1 MKKYIYLIF
10 LITLTISCKKEND
23 NLKDVDL
30 INQEIKQIISRS
42 KALFDWNEQSTD
54 FIFKALQTCEDRCI
68 TIGYTTDFRSSNEML
83 KELIIKEAEKNE
95 GLNRNT
101 ILVEENDKLA
111 TLKIRITNQKTIE
124 SIRHLGGVDFVEVT
138 NFVYDREFFIPNEAL
153 QNANTSDHKYLQR
166 SNNVN
171 PGDFD
176 PNTSTISY
184 DQFMGSINGRDA
196 EVMRKHNLTYVY
208 DSLKKF
214 DGLEVAVLDNGIFPD
229 YVPFA
234 QVGNPTYK
242 AEGYF
247 SPGLSGIP
255 IPDGPHPRNY
265 DLLGLSQLISGLYD
279 HGTRQTSIVYGII
292 PKGKFRTVRSAQW
305 VFFIFL
311 NDFNA
316 TRKAIIAMADD
327 PDVKIIS
334 MSMGTVFIKH
344 EMKRAIQYFTSK
356 DKIFVSASGTFLEVP
371 VLKDLVG
378 VVFPANMPETIAT
391 TGIQDT
397 RRTNGVFV
405 LGETSTSGPQND
417 FVVDHSTSSSET
429 VSATAA
435 MFSLIWSIN
444 PNLTATQI
452 KDIFIRSSTYYNT
465 NGGQKHPIFGWG
477 KVDCKAAAKTTLET
491 L

>member
-1 MKKYIYLIF
+1 MKKNTYLIIVVLLSF
-10 LITLTISCKKEND
+10 SCKKEINND
-23 NLKDVDL
+23 KQVDL
-30 INQEIKQIISRS
+30 INQEIKQIITES
-42 KALFDWNEQSTD
+42 KTLFDWNIQSTD
-54 FIFKALQTCEDRCI
+54 FIFQALQTCEDRCI
-68 TIGYTTDFRSSNEML
+68 TVGYKTDFKSSNEIL
-83 KELIIKEAEKNE
+83 KEDIIKEVEKNE
-95 GLNRNT
+95 GLSRKT

-111 TLKIRITNQKTIE
+111 TLQIRITNKKTIE
-124 SIRHLGGVDFVEVT
+124 SIRHLEGVDFVEVT
-138 NFVYDREFFIPNEAL
+138 NFIYDREFFIPDEAI
-153 QNANTSDHKYLQR
+153 NDASTSGYKKLQR
-166 SNNVN
+166 NNNDVN
-171 PGDFD
+171 PGDFN
-176 PNTSTISY
+176 PNTSSITY
-184 DQFMGSINGRDA
+184 DEFMESVSGRDA
-196 EVMRKHNLTYVY
+196 DVIRNHNLNFVY

-247 SPGLSGIP
+247 SPGING

-265 DLLGLSQLISGLYD
+265 DLLGLSQLIDGLYD

-316 TRKAIIAMADD
+316 TKKAIIGMADD

-371 VLKDLVG
+371 FLKDLIG
-378 VVFPANMPETIAT
+378 VVFPANMPETVAT

-397 RRTNGVFV
+397 RSTNGVFV
-405 LGETSTSGPQND
+405 LGETSTSGPEND

-429 VSATAA
+429 VSAMAA
-435 MFSLIWSIN
+435 MFGLIWGIN
-444 PNLTATQI
+444 PNLSATQI
-452 KDIFIRSSTYYNT
+452 KDIFIHSSTYYNI
-465 NGGQKHPIFGWG
+465 NGQKHPIFGWG
-477 KVDCKAAAKTTLET
+477 KVDCKAAAKAALET